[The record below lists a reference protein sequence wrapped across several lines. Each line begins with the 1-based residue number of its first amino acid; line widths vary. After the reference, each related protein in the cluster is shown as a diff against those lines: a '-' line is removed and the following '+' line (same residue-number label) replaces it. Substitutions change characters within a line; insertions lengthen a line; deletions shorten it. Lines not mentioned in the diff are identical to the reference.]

1 MRRSLLAFALFALAT
16 TAQAKP
22 VAEPVSWE
30 HGGTTF
36 DGYLVYDAD
45 EGDRRPGLLMVPNWM
60 GVTDA
65 AVEKAKQLADDDYVI
80 LLVDMYGS
88 GVRPAN
94 AQEAGQAAGA
104 VYADREALRGRI
116 NTALGVLRDSAG
128 KTPLDA
134 TDIGGIGFCFG
145 GAIVLELARSGA
157 DVAGVVSFHG
167 NLETTQ
173 PAKEGEVSASLL
185 VLNGAADT
193 YVPQAQITGFQDEM
207 TAAGADWQFVNFS
220 GAVHC
225 FAEAD
230 ANSPGCMYDPRAAKR
245 AYGMMEDFFDERF
258 GD

>member
-1 MRRSLLAFALFALAT
+1 MRRCLLALALFALAT
-16 TAQAKP
+16 TAQAEAF
-22 VAEPVSWE
+22 AEPVSWE

-36 DGYLVYDAD
+36 DGYLVYDPD
-45 EGDRRPGLLMVPNWM
+45 EDDRRPGLLMVPNWM

-65 AVEKAKQLADDDYVI
+65 AVEKAKELADDDYVI

-94 AQEAGQAAGA
+94 AQEAGKAAGA
-104 VYADREALRGRI
+104 VYADRESLRGRI

-128 KTPLDA
+128 KTPLDV

-167 NLETTQ
+167 NLETTL
-173 PAKEGEVSASLL
+173 PAKPGEVGASLL

-245 AYGMMEDFFDERF
+245 AYGMMEDFFDDVFR
-258 GD
+258 D

>member
-1 MRRSLLAFALFALAT
+1 MLRCLLSLALFSLAAA
-16 TAQAKP
+16 AQAKP

-36 DGYLVYDAD
+36 DGYLVYDGDKD
-45 EGDRRPGLLMVPNWM
+45 ERRPGLVMVPNWM

-65 AVEKAKQLADDDYVI
+65 AVEKAKALADDDYVI
-80 LLVDMYGS
+80 LLVDMYGR
-88 GVRPAN
+88 GLRPAD

-104 VYADREALRGRI
+104 VYADRVALRGRI
-116 NTALGVLRDSAG
+116 NTALGVLRDAAG

-134 TDIGGIGFCFG
+134 SRIGGIGFCFG

-167 NLETTQ
+167 NLETTM
-173 PAKEGEVSASLL
+173 PAGEGDIGASVL
-185 VLNGAADT
+185 VLNGAADS
-193 YVPQAQITGFQDEM
+193 YVPQAQINAFQEEM
-207 TAAGADWQFVNFS
+207 AAAKADWVFVNFG

-230 ANSPGCMYDPRAAKR
+230 ANSPGCMYDPKSARR

-258 GD
+258 AD

>member
-1 MRRSLLAFALFALAT
+1 MRRCLLALSLLALTA

-45 EGDRRPGLLMVPNWM
+45 EDDRRPGLLMVPNWM

-94 AQEAGQAAGA
+94 AQEAGKAAGA

-128 KTPLDA
+128 KTPLD
-134 TDIGGIGFCFG
+134 TSDIGGIGFCFG

-167 NLETTQ
+167 NLETTM
-173 PAKEGEVSASLL
+173 PAKQGEVDASLL

-245 AYGMMEDFFDERF
+245 AYGMMEDFFDEVF
-258 GD
+258 DD